1 MVTLAEKFYS
11 MPEGTVLTYRT
22 PELSELYET
31 FRYGVR
37 NPDDVQD
44 FTENLHR
51 CMRSDETFC
60 GVDLMYNRSS
70 KDAEFDHHVE
80 CAAWDIIPLTDT
92 EEWSC
97 FDSIRDDAR
106 FKDCVSRMTKW
117 VIPIK

>member
-1 MVTLAEKFYS
+1 